1 MRRQGALPRAPFEQ
15 KGDDLRAA
23 AFFCVL
29 LPTLFDLYNV
39 GMTNRNSKR
48 SMSWLFL
55 SVTLVFMFAGLALS
69 FWSASKA
76 LESRRIAAEG
86 VPATAQIVR
95 VEEEERH
102 INRDDGPRIQIVYFE
117 VAGFTSADGRK
128 IETRLWPKYD
138 AKLVLKPG
146 DKIEIL
152 YNFDNPEQV
161 VEAGG
166 KREFQQGVIGAVFGF
181 LVSVVAAFLA
191 FRSLPSILSG
201 G

>member
-1 MRRQGALPRAPFEQ
+1 
-15 KGDDLRAA
+15 
-23 AFFCVL
+23 
-29 LPTLFDLYNV
+29 
-39 GMTNRNSKR
+39 MTNRNSK
-48 SMSWLFL
+48 SPMSWLFL

-86 VPATAQIVR
+86 VPVTAEIVR

-102 INRDDGPRIQIVYFE
+102 I
-117 VAGFTSADGRK
+117 K

-146 DKIEIL
+146 DKVEIL

-166 KREFQQGVIGAVFGF
+166 KREFQQGVIGAVFGL

-191 FRSLPSILSG
+191 FRSLSSILSG

>member
-1 MRRQGALPRAPFEQ
+1 
-15 KGDDLRAA
+15 
-23 AFFCVL
+23 
-29 LPTLFDLYNV
+29 
-39 GMTNRNSKR
+39 MTNRNSKR

-117 VAGFTSADGRK
+117 VAGFTSADGRQ
-128 IETRLWPKYD
+128 IETRLWVKHDPKT
-138 AKLVLKPG
+138 VLKPG
-146 DKIEIL
+146 DKVEIL

-166 KREFQQGVIGAVFGF
+166 KREFQQGVLGAVFGL
-181 LVSVVAAFLA
+181 LVSAVAAFLA
-191 FRSLPSILSG
+191 FRSLSSILSG
-201 G
+201 S

>member
-1 MRRQGALPRAPFEQ
+1 
-15 KGDDLRAA
+15 
-23 AFFCVL
+23 
-29 LPTLFDLYNV
+29 
-39 GMTNRNSKR
+39 
-48 SMSWLFL
+48 MSWLFL
-55 SVTLVFMFAGLALS
+55 SATLVFMLAGLALS

-76 LESRRIAAEG
+76 VESKRIAAEG
-86 VPATAQIVR
+86 VPVTAEIVR
-95 VEEEERH
+95 IEEEERH

-117 VAGFTSADGRK
+117 VADFTSADGRK

-146 DKIEIL
+146 DKVEIL

-166 KREFQQGVIGAVFGF
+166 KREFQQGVIGAVFGL
-181 LVSVVAAFLA
+181 LVSTVAAFLA
-191 FRSLPSILSG
+191 FRSLSSILSG

>member
-1 MRRQGALPRAPFEQ
+1 
-15 KGDDLRAA
+15 
-23 AFFCVL
+23 
-29 LPTLFDLYNV
+29 
-39 GMTNRNSKR
+39 
-48 SMSWLFL
+48 MSWLFFSISAL
-55 SVTLVFMFAGLALS
+55 FVLVGLALS

-76 LESRRIAAEG
+76 LESKRIAAEG
-86 VPATAQIVR
+86 VPVTAEVVR

-117 VAGFTSADGRK
+117 VAAFTSAEGQK

-146 DKIEIL
+146 DKVEIL

-166 KREFQQGVIGAVFGF
+166 KREFQQGVIGAVFGL

-191 FRSLPSILSG
+191 FRSLSSILSG

>member
-1 MRRQGALPRAPFEQ
+1 
-15 KGDDLRAA
+15 
-23 AFFCVL
+23 
-29 LPTLFDLYNV
+29 
-39 GMTNRNSKR
+39 MTNRNSKR

-55 SVTLVFMFAGLALS
+55 SVTLIFMFAGLALS

-76 LESRRIAAEG
+76 IESKRIASEGIPVTAE
-86 VPATAQIVR
+86 IVR

-102 INRDDGPRIQIVYFE
+102 INRDDGPRIQIVYYE
-117 VAGFTSADGRK
+117 VASFTSSDGQK

-152 YNFDNPEQV
+152 YNFDTPEQV

-166 KREFQQGVIGAVFGF
+166 KREFQQGVIGAVFGL
-181 LVSVVAAFLA
+181 LVSTVAAFLA
-191 FRSLPSILSG
+191 FRSLSSILSG

>member
-1 MRRQGALPRAPFEQ
+1 
-15 KGDDLRAA
+15 
-23 AFFCVL
+23 
-29 LPTLFDLYNV
+29 
-39 GMTNRNSKR
+39 
-48 SMSWLFL
+48 MSWLFFSISAL
-55 SVTLVFMFAGLALS
+55 FVLVGLTLS

-76 LESRRIAAEG
+76 LESKRIAAEG
-86 VPATAQIVR
+86 VPVTAEVVR

-117 VAGFTSADGRK
+117 VAAFTSAEGQK

-146 DKIEIL
+146 DKVEIL

-166 KREFQQGVIGAVFGF
+166 KREFQQGVIGAVFGL

-191 FRSLPSILSG
+191 FRSLSSILSG